1 MAGRPREHD
10 EQTARAL
17 LDEAERLVEAE
28 GAAALTVRRVA
39 EGVGVSTRAVY
50 SVYGSKDGLLV
61 ALGARGFDLLLRSIT
76 ARPRTADPVADLVE
90 AGIAVFRQF
99 AVEHPALFQVA
110 IQWSMPDRNLAARFR
125 DEAWQAWDG
134 LTDRIEPLERAGLLG
149 GRSVHEAA
157 LEFHA
162 LCEGLA
168 AVESRGMLP
177 KGEAERLWREALG
190 ALVRG
195 FAEPGP
201 PRRQRKGTVT
211 GPGTRR

>member
-1 MAGRPREHD
+1 MLRAMVGRPREHD
-10 EQTARAL
+10 EATAVAL

-50 SVYGSKDGLLV
+50 SVYGSKDGLLI
-61 ALGARGFDLLLRSIT
+61 ALGARGFEVLLRRMTDLS
-76 ARPRTADPVADLVE
+76 RTADPVADLVE
-90 AGIAVFRQF
+90 AGIAVFRRF

-110 IQWSMPDRNLAARFR
+110 IQWAMPDRRLAFEFR
-125 DEAWQAWDG
+125 DEAWDAWAG
-134 LTDRIEPLERAGLLG
+134 LTARIEPLKTAGVLG
-149 GRSVHEAA
+149 GRTLHEAA

-177 KGEAERLWREALG
+177 KGDAERERLWREALG

-195 FAEPGP
+195 FALTPDA
-201 PRRQRKGTVT
+201 
-211 GPGTRR
+211 

>member
-61 ALGARGFDLLLRSIT
+61 ALGVRGFEVLGRRV
-76 ARPRTADPVADLVE
+76 ANRPRTDDPASDLVE
-90 AGIAVFRQF
+90 AGVLVFRRF

-110 IQWSMPDRNLAARFR
+110 IQRALPNPAMTPEVRDAAWA
-125 DEAWQAWDG
+125 AWGELVA
-134 LTDRIEPLERAGLLG
+134 LVERVDLG
-149 GRSVHEAA
+149 GRDPQDVSRA
-157 LEFHA
+157 FHA

-168 AVESRGMLP
+168 AIELRGMLADRD
-177 KGEAERLWREALG
+177 AEVLWRDALG

-195 FAEPGP
+195 L
-201 PRRQRKGTVT
+201 RRAI
-211 GPGTRR
+211 

>member
-1 MAGRPREHD
+1 MLRRVAGRPREHD
-10 EQTARAL
+10 GETALAL

-61 ALGARGFDLLLRSIT
+61 ALGARGFDMLLRRIT
-76 ARPRTADPVADLVE
+76 ELPRLDDPVDDLVE
-90 AGIAVFRQF
+90 AGIAVFRRF
-99 AVEHPALFQVA
+99 AVEHPALFRVA
-110 IQWSMPDRNLAARFR
+110 IQWSIPDPALAARFR
-125 DEAWQAWDG
+125 DDAWQAWAG
-134 LTDRIEPLERAGLLG
+134 LTARIEPLEQAGLLG
-149 GRSVHEAA
+149 GRSVHDGA

-168 AVESRGMLP
+168 AVEARGMFRD
-177 KGEAERLWREALG
+177 GEAERLWREALG

-195 FAEPGP
+195 FAA
-201 PRRQRKGTVT
+201 
-211 GPGTRR
+211 

>member
-10 EQTARAL
+10 EETALAL

-61 ALGARGFDLLLRSIT
+61 ALGARGFDMLLRRIT
-76 ARPRTADPVADLVE
+76 ELPRLDDPVDDLVE
-90 AGIAVFRQF
+90 AGIAVFRRF
-99 AVEHPALFQVA
+99 TTEHPALFRVA
-110 IQWSMPDRNLAARFR
+110 IQWSIPDQALAARFR
-125 DEAWQAWDG
+125 EEAWQAWAG
-134 LTDRIEPLERAGLLG
+134 LTARIEPLEQAGLLG

-168 AVESRGMLP
+168 AVEARGMF
-177 KGEAERLWREALG
+177 GTRDAERLWREGLG

-195 FAEPGP
+195 FA
-201 PRRQRKGTVT
+201 T
-211 GPGTRR
+211 

>member
-39 EGVGVSTRAVY
+39 DGVGVSTRAVY

-61 ALGARGFDLLLRSIT
+61 ALGARGFEMLGQRVA
-76 ARPRTADPVADLVE
+76 ARPMTDDPASDLVE
-90 AGIAVFRQF
+90 AGVMVFRRF
-99 AVEHPALFQVA
+99 AVEHPALFQIS
-110 IQWSMPDRNLAARFR
+110 IQLAMPKPALIRQFATIAG
-125 DEAWQAWDG
+125 QAWAE
-134 LTDRIEPLERAGLLG
+134 LVALVERVDLG
-149 GRSVHEAA
+149 GRNAQDAA
-157 LEFHA
+157 REFHA

-168 AVESRGMLP
+168 AIELRGMLA
-177 KGEAERLWREALG
+177 KGDEERIWRDALG

-195 FAEPGP
+195 L
-201 PRRQRKGTVT
+201 QD
-211 GPGTRR
+211 